1 MLQIGKFNELEIT
14 HRVDFGLYL
23 NGGEEGEILLPL
35 RYATQDMKPGDKI
48 NAFIY
53 RDSEDRLIATTEKP
67 YAHVGDFAFLRVNA
81 TNNVGA
87 FLDWGLPKD
96 LLVPFREQKVRMV
109 PGRSYTVYVY
119 LDDETQRIVASAKLQ
134 KFLDNKIPDIKAG
147 DEVKARIYQRTEL
160 GYKVI
165 VNDLFSGLIYHN
177 EIFSE
182 VNIGELHHATVK
194 TVRADGKIDLV
205 LGKSTRNRVNDL
217 ADDILD
223 YIEECGGRI
232 SLNDSSSPEEIRE
245 TFQCSKKD
253 FKKAIGALF
262 KAKQIVIE
270 NDGRTDEDRL
280 SLRRCTEYRCG

>member
-23 NGGEEGEILLPL
+23 DGGEEGEILLPL

-134 KFLDNKIPDIKAG
+134 KFLDNKIPNIKAG

-270 NDGRTDEDRL
+270 NDGIRL
-280 SLRRCTEYRCG
+280 S

>member
-23 NGGEEGEILLPL
+23 DGGEEGEILLPL

-119 LDDETQRIVASAKLQ
+119 LDDETQRIVASSKLQ

-147 DEVKARIYQRTEL
+147 EEVKARIYQRTEL

-270 NDGRTDEDRL
+270 NDGIRL
-280 SLRRCTEYRCG
+280 S

>member
-23 NGGEEGEILLPL
+23 DGGEEGEILLPL

-67 YAHVGDFAFLRVNA
+67 YAQVGDFAFLRVNA
-81 TNNVGA
+81 TNKVGA
-87 FLDWGLPKD
+87 FLYWGLPKD

-270 NDGRTDEDRL
+270 NDGIRL
-280 SLRRCTEYRCG
+280 S

>member
-23 NGGEEGEILLPL
+23 DGGEEGEILLPL

-67 YAHVGDFAFLRVNA
+67 YAQVGDFAFLRVNA

-270 NDGRTDEDRL
+270 NDGISL
-280 SLRRCTEYRCG
+280 S

>member
-23 NGGEEGEILLPL
+23 DGGEEGEILLPL

-160 GYKVI
+160 GYKDI
-165 VNDLFSGLIYHN
+165 VHDLFSGLIYHN

-270 NDGRTDEDRL
+270 NDGIRL
-280 SLRRCTEYRCG
+280 S

>member
-23 NGGEEGEILLPL
+23 DGGEEGEILLPL

-119 LDDETQRIVASAKLQ
+119 LDDETQRIVASANLQ
-134 KFLDNKIPDIKAG
+134 NLLDNKIPDIKAG

-270 NDGRTDEDRL
+270 NDGIRL
-280 SLRRCTEYRCG
+280 S

>member
-23 NGGEEGEILLPL
+23 DGGEEGEILLPL

-270 NDGRTDEDRL
+270 NDGIRL
-280 SLRRCTEYRCG
+280 SLNLFTIIETDC

>member
-23 NGGEEGEILLPL
+23 DGGEEGEILLPL

-67 YAHVGDFAFLRVNA
+67 YAQVGDFAFLRVNA

-223 YIEECGGRI
+223 YIEECGGKI

-270 NDGRTDEDRL
+270 NDGISL
-280 SLRRCTEYRCG
+280 S

>member
-1 MLQIGKFNELEIT
+1 MLEIGKFNELEIT

-23 NGGEEGEILLPL
+23 DGGEEGEILLPL

-67 YAHVGDFAFLRVNA
+67 YAQVGDFAFLRVNA

-119 LDDETQRIVASAKLQ
+119 LDDETQRIVASAMLQ

-270 NDGRTDEDRL
+270 NDGIRL
-280 SLRRCTEYRCG
+280 S

>member
-1 MLQIGKFNELEIT
+1 MLQIGKINELEIT

-23 NGGEEGEILLPL
+23 DGGEEGEILLPL
-35 RYATQDMKPGDKI
+35 RYATRDMRPGDKI
-48 NAFIY
+48 SVFIY

-67 YAHVGDFAFLRVNA
+67 YAQVGEFAFLRVKA

-96 LLVPFREQKVRMV
+96 LLVPFREQKVRMT

-134 KFLDNKIPDIKAG
+134 KFLDNKIPDVKPG

-182 VNIGELHHATVK
+182 VNIGELHYATVR
-194 TVRADGKIDLV
+194 TVRSDGKLDLV
-205 LGKSTRNRVNDL
+205 LGKSTHNRVNDL

-223 YIEECGGRI
+223 YLEECGGKMNL
-232 SLNDSSSPEEIRE
+232 SDSSSPEEIRE

-253 FKKAIGALF
+253 FKKALGALF
-262 KAKQIVIE
+262 KARQIVIE
-270 NDGRTDEDRL
+270 TGFIRL
-280 SLRRCTEYRCG
+280 P

>member
-23 NGGEEGEILLPL
+23 DGGEEGEILLPL

-67 YAHVGDFAFLRVNA
+67 YAQVGDFAFLRVNA

-147 DEVKARIYQRTEL
+147 DEVKAHIYQRTEL

-270 NDGRTDEDRL
+270 NDGIRL
-280 SLRRCTEYRCG
+280 S